1 MNATVLE
8 HRLIHALEWVLT
20 SGQRNIDAAIDQA
33 AHIYNVD
40 REHLAAHYDAE
51 YKAWAAARGYDF

>member
-1 MNATVLE
+1 MNQHE
-8 HRLIHALEWVLT
+8 KHRLAQALEWVLT

-40 REHLAAHYDAE
+40 RETLVAQYDAD
-51 YKAWAAARGYDF
+51 YKAWAASRGYDF